1 MCIGIKENWVS
12 SNTKYKYKQYTMT
25 LDMDQLE
32 DKEISDFLIQSHR
45 KRNNF
50 NDQLKA
56 ALKNLIE
63 AAKQVSRKKR

>member
-1 MCIGIKENWVS
+1 MS

-50 NDQLKA
+50 NDQLKKA
-56 ALKNLIE
+56 MRLLMAYATNETK
-63 AAKQVSRKKR
+63 V